1 LRNRDNI
8 TKSGTQDII
17 TINSFNKE
25 EKAMSKTSI
34 EQLGEFGQSLWLD
47 YISRSLLKTG
57 RLKEL
62 IGLGITGLTS
72 NPTIFDQAINSGTDY
87 DEQIRE
93 LQRQGKSI
101 FEIYDAIT
109 IKDIQAAA
117 DSFHP
122 IYERTK
128 GLDGYVSLEINPQLA
143 YKAKETIEE
152 GRRLARKVDRPNVM
166 FKVPATD
173 VGYEA
178 ITALLAEGI
187 NVNITLIF
195 SLEQYRKTATAYVE
209 GIKRLLQNKGD
220 VRRVC
225 SVASI
230 FVSRIDTAVDKL
242 LDQLKAKK
250 EAASL
255 KGKSAVA
262 NSNVIYC
269 AYVHQFAGDEFKQL
283 QNQGA
288 SIQRVLWG
296 STGTKN
302 PAFSDIKYVIELIG
316 KNTVNTV
323 PEKTF
328 QAFLDHGR
336 VKETLTADAD
346 EALAIINSLR
356 KIGINI
362 DNVCA
367 ELFTDGV
374 IAFERSFVSLLDAI
388 EKKTKQGWNNGCSL

>member
-1 LRNRDNI
+1 
-8 TKSGTQDII
+8 
-17 TINSFNKE
+17 
-25 EKAMSKTSI
+25 MSKTSI
-34 EQLGEFGQSLWLD
+34 EQLGGLGQSLWLD

-72 NPTIFDQAINSGTDY
+72 NPTIFNQAINSGTDY

-93 LQRQGKSI
+93 LQKQGKSI

-117 DSFHP
+117 DSFRP

-152 GRRLARKVDRPNVM
+152 GRRLARTVDRPNVM

-178 ITALLAEGI
+178 ITALLAERI

-220 VRRVC
+220 ARWVC

-255 KGKSAVA
+255 KGKAAVA
-262 NSNVIYC
+262 NSNVIYR
-269 AYVHQFAGDEFKQL
+269 AYVHKFTGNEFKQL

-336 VKETLTADAD
+336 VKETLTAHTD
-346 EALAIINSLR
+346 EAQAIIDSLQ

-367 ELFTDGV
+367 QLLTDGV

-388 EKKTKQGWNNGCSL
+388 EKKTKEG